1 MLHNKGGL
9 NLEGLEATNSNIN
22 LDDMRDKKMK
32 DKKLNVALREIILSC
47 CFVALSMAVSY
58 QMSDP
63 QGFYY
68 QNSLKNLFGAGTV
81 NNTFSQVK
89 FNLK

>member
-9 NLEGLEATNSNIN
+9 NLEGLEATNSNVN
-22 LDDMRDKKMK
+22 LDDIRDKKAK
-32 DKKLNVALREIILSC
+32 DKKLNVALREIILNI
-47 CFVALSMAVSY
+47 CFVALAMAVSY

-68 QNSLKNLFGAGTV
+68 QNSLKNLFGAGKF
-81 NNTFSQVK
+81 NNTFDQVR
-89 FNLK
+89 FN